1 MRQDIAHRL
10 FWGVVLIA
18 IGVVFLLN
26 QIGAISMN
34 IGDLLGDFWP
44 VFLIFFGLQGL
55 LLQRGSHSWWNLLL
69 IAIGAY
75 FLGRN
80 LGWVSL
86 SPGEFFRFMGPVAI
100 ILIGLGMV
108 LRGFRPRRSEP
119 DEPGNGWRPVVPPP
133 PPSWEPPNPHDPY
146 AYQPHG
152 HDPHAP
158 SAPGHDPHAR
168 HPYGHEPHGHDP
180 SGTGAPPHAAGPH
193 ASVHGS
199 IQGQP
204 GPAEPGSAHL
214 PKTSRDGWGR
224 AGQTWKQDG
233 WQDWERGGWSCGG
246 GYSRFIGDTFIG
258 HDHWELR
265 PMNIS
270 HFIGDTVLDLTKAQ
284 IPLGETKIHISSFI
298 GDVKVF
304 VPNDFSVGVQ
314 VNSSCLIGSVAVLD
328 RRQGGLF
335 NQVTVETPAF
345 TDAPKRIVFIVSV
358 FIGDVRVTKVG

>member
-1 MRQDIAHRL
+1 MRQEIAHRL
-10 FWGVVLIA
+10 FWGFVLIS

-26 QIGAISMN
+26 QIGAITMD

-55 LLQRGSHSWWNLLL
+55 LLQRGSGSWWNLLL

-100 ILIGLGMV
+100 ILVGLGMI
-108 LRGFRPRRSEP
+108 LRGYRPRRSEP
-119 DEPGNGWRPVVPPP
+119 EEPDNGWWPVVPPP
-133 PPSWEPPNPHDPY
+133 PPSWEPPNPHDPH
-146 AYQPHG
+146 AYQPGHDPHAHTAHG
-152 HDPHAP
+152 HDPHAHKLY
-158 SAPGHDPHAR
+158 GHDPHA
-168 HPYGHEPHGHDP
+168 HDP
-180 SGTGAPPHAAGPH
+180 SGTSVPPHADGPRGP
-193 ASVHGS
+193 VHGPGH
-199 IQGQP
+199 GQP
-204 GPAEPGSAHL
+204 GPAQPGPADRPEP
-214 PKTSRDGWGR
+214 PRDGWRRSGNP
-224 AGQTWKQDG
+224 WKQHG
-233 WQDWERGGWSCGG
+233 WQDWGRGGWGCNGH
-246 GYSRFIGDTFIG
+246 SRFIGDTFIG

-284 IPLGETKIHISSFI
+284 IPVGETKIHISSFI
-298 GDVKVF
+298 GDVKVY

-314 VNSSCLIGSVAVLD
+314 VNSSCLIGDVAVLD

-345 TDAPKRIVFIVSV
+345 ADAPKRIVFVVSA